1 MGVRQVIRFKL
12 KELIAQKEFED
23 GKRLMVKEI
32 AEATGINRMTLSKI
46 LNQKG
51 YNTTTDKL
59 DKLSEFFD
67 CDIGDLI
74 ERVKG

>member
-1 MGVRQVIRFKL
+1 MIRYKL

-23 GKRLMVKEI
+23 GQRLMIKDL
-32 AEATGINRMTLSKI
+32 AEETGINRMTLSKI

-59 DKLSEFFD
+59 DKLSEYFD
-67 CDIGDLI
+67 CDICDLV
-74 ERVKG
+74 ERVDED

>member
-1 MGVRQVIRFKL
+1 MIRYKL
-12 KELIAQKEFED
+12 KERIADKEFKD
-23 GKRLMVKEI
+23 GARLMVKDI

-59 DKLSEFFD
+59 DKLAEYFD
-67 CDIGDLI
+67 CEIGDLV
-74 ERVKG
+74 ERVREETTDE

>member
-1 MGVRQVIRFKL
+1 MIRYKL
-12 KELIAQKEFED
+12 KERIADKEFKD
-23 GKRLMVKEI
+23 GERLMVKDI

-59 DKLSEFFD
+59 DKLAEYFH
-67 CDIGDLI
+67 CDICDLV
-74 ERVKG
+74 ERVEEIN

>member
-1 MGVRQVIRFKL
+1 MVRYML
-12 KELIAQKEFED
+12 KERIADKEFQD
-23 GKRLMVKEI
+23 GKRLMVKDI

-59 DKLSEFFD
+59 DKLAEYFN
-67 CDIGDLI
+67 CQIGDLV
-74 ERVKG
+74 ERVNE

>member
-1 MGVRQVIRFKL
+1 MVRYKL
-12 KELIAQKEFED
+12 KELIAQKEFD
-23 GKRLMVKEI
+23 SGQRLMIKDI

-67 CDIGDLI
+67 CQIGDVV
-74 ERVKG
+74 ERVSAPKIK

>member
-1 MGVRQVIRFKL
+1 MIRYKL
-12 KELIAQKEFED
+12 KERIADKEFKD
-23 GKRLMVKEI
+23 GSRLMVKDI

-59 DKLSEFFD
+59 DKLAEYFD
-67 CDIGDLI
+67 CDICDLV
-74 ERVKG
+74 ERVDE

>member
-1 MGVRQVIRFKL
+1 MIRYKL
-12 KELIAQKEFED
+12 KERIADKEFKD
-23 GKRLMVKEI
+23 GERLMVKDI

-59 DKLSEFFD
+59 DKLAKYFD
-67 CDIGDLI
+67 CDICDLV
-74 ERVKG
+74 ERVEE

>member
-1 MGVRQVIRFKL
+1 MIRYKL

-23 GKRLMVKEI
+23 GQRLMIKDL
-32 AEATGINRMTLSKI
+32 AEETRINRMTLSKI

-59 DKLSEFFD
+59 DKLSEYFD
-67 CDIGDLI
+67 CDICDLV
-74 ERVKG
+74 ERVDED

>member
-1 MGVRQVIRFKL
+1 MIRYKL
-12 KELIAQKEFED
+12 KERIADKEFKD
-23 GKRLMVKEI
+23 GQRLMVKDI

-59 DKLSEFFD
+59 DKLAEYFD
-67 CDIGDLI
+67 CEICDLV
-74 ERVKG
+74 ERVKEDVN

>member
-1 MGVRQVIRFKL
+1 MIRYKL

-23 GKRLMVKEI
+23 GQRLMIKDL
-32 AEATGINRMTLSKI
+32 AEETGINRMTLSKI

-59 DKLSEFFD
+59 DKLSEYFD
-67 CDIGDLI
+67 CQICDLV
-74 ERVKG
+74 ERVKKEANNE